1 MSPSHTGAVLLKC
14 LGPLQARRRALTPLP
29 RWLGIA
35 MLLVIAVTFSLNH
48 IAARVAF
55 GLAKR

>member
-1 MSPSHTGAVLLKC
+1 
-14 LGPLQARRRALTPLP
+14 
-29 RWLGIA
+29 